1 MLGARRR
8 RAGFHVRATRP
19 QQRGGGPAATAT
31 TTVPTPPATPIRRV
45 RRGQHPASV
54 GSADGANATPSTYPC
69 ASSRL
74 ARRRRPHPG
83 RDLQG
88 RGTPWFPE
96 RQRGPGQPPV
106 SEVDRAA
113 GPGSAGEVEVVAL
126 PGDRGSRAQVVADD
140 ADDGVAELS
149 KAAEGGT
156 SVLAEVFALGR
167 SVAGIGVVGQAQE
180 RAQYVDAGLAE
191 VAGAGVVGEPGQ
203 GVDAAELDCGG
214 EVAELGDGAV
224 NRSVRCPCSVSS
236 CVRRCPSYAA
246 STPSM
251 AAWAER
257 RIALPVHRM
266 PVRGRPAAW
275 HLGGWTVHQLRHSA
289 LQDPTATARHRPGQV
304 LSPAHGQPRCL
315 RPARASAC
323 VTTTAD
329 PAIRPPETATV
340 NARVGGDK
348 CPGQRVLRCW
358 SVSVRW

>member
-19 QQRGGGPAATAT
+19 QQCGGGPAATAT

-54 GSADGANATPSTYPC
+54 GSADGANATPSTCPC

-88 RGTPWFPE
+88 RGTLWFPE

-113 GPGSAGEVEVVAL
+113 GPGGAGEVEVVAL

-140 ADDGVAELS
+140 ADDGVADLS

-156 SVLAEVFALGR
+156 GVLAEVFALGR

-257 RIALPVHRM
+257 RIALPVHRIT
-266 PVRGRPAAW
+266 VRGRPAAW
-275 HLGGWTVHQLRHSA
+275 RLGAGRCTSCGILPCRIQRL
-289 LQDPTATARHRPGQV
+289 PPATALAKSCHQRMASLGAYVRLGLPLASPPPPIPPSARLPPQRLPFAWAATSAPGNG
-304 LSPAHGQPRCL
+304 S
-315 RPARASAC
+315 
-323 VTTTAD
+323 
-329 PAIRPPETATV
+329 
-340 NARVGGDK
+340 
-348 CPGQRVLRCW
+348 
-358 SVSVRW
+358 